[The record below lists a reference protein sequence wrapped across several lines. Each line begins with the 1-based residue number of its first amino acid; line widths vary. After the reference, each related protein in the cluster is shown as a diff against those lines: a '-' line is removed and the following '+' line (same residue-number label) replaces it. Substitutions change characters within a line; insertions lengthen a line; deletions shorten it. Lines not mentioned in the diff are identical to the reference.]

1 MNTAMSTTLSD
12 SFLKKWNGFYFEK
25 STLQDAGLRI
35 QLGHGGAKCIAPAPG
50 PSKFIIQAFIMLQL
64 TTVIV
69 VQMVSFLITSN
80 FYELVGFLPLSFTPK
95 QPSHFTVL
103 TSIMS

>member
-12 SFLKKWNGFYFEK
+12 SFLKKWNGFFFEK

-50 PSKFIIQAFIMLQL
+50 PSKFIIVNVSGIHNVAIDYCDCRTNGIIPHHIQL
-64 TTVIV
+64 
-69 VQMVSFLITSN
+69 L
-80 FYELVGFLPLSFTPK
+80 
-95 QPSHFTVL
+95 
-103 TSIMS
+103 